1 MRLELRDEQFKSVEW
16 HKRIIIMHVPRS
28 RGRSHWK
35 PANVRG
41 EKGGWRYRQE
51 AEPTG
56 LGGPDQDMS
65 SPCDVGAIG
74 AFRQRGSLESKTQ
87 PAAGQMKRGP
97 DGHGLISLTSTL

>member
-1 MRLELRDEQFKSVEW
+1 MRLWGVVDCRQREQ
-16 HKRIIIMHVPRS
+16 HVPRS